1 MGYEYISRNH
11 NEIRTWNLIMIRHIV
26 FFNAKN
32 ETDKDVIYDGL
43 SLLSN
48 IPHCNFFEVQK
59 DINAD
64 ALSSGQVD
72 FIVYGEFEDLEQL
85 DAYKA
90 HPLYQ
95 KSIDIVRPLRD
106 VRIAGDFL
114 SAA

>member
-1 MGYEYISRNH
+1 
-11 NEIRTWNLIMIRHIV
+11 MIRHIV

-32 ETDKDVIYDGL
+32 ETHKDIIHDGL

-48 IPHCNFFEVQK
+48 IPHCKFFEVQK
-59 DINAD
+59 NLNVD
-64 ALSSGQVD
+64 ALSKGQVD

-85 DAYKA
+85 EAYKA

-95 KSIDIVRPLRD
+95 QSIDIVRPLRD

-114 SAA
+114 STS